1 MKLRRYHEKTYALLG
16 TILGLGAPLG
26 ALAWRLLWTSEGPL
40 WQRLTQEWIH
50 SSYFYTYMT
59 VSTMIAFTLFGY
71 VLGKKSDALE
81 RENRAFNVQAITD
94 GLTNLY
100 NHRYLH
106 QHLSAESA
114 RARRYKT
121 PLTCLMLDIDNFK
134 TVNDAYG
141 HPYGDEVLKVIA
153 RIIREQIRRVD
164 TAGRYGGEEFLIMM
178 PQTASLDALPVAER
192 IRGEVQEYP
201 FRYEGRDV
209 HVTLSIGMA
218 TYDSKDKRLSQK
230 ADLLKAADVALYRAK
245 TRGKN
250 RTQAWSEMADV
261 EPASD

>member
-16 TILGLGAPLG
+16 AVLGLGAPLG
-26 ALAWRLLWTSEGPL
+26 ALACRLLWFSEGPL
-40 WQRLTQEWIH
+40 GQRLTQEWIH
-50 SSYFYTYMT
+50 GGYFYTYMT
-59 VSTMIAFTLFGY
+59 ISTVIAFTLFGY

-81 RENRAFNVQAITD
+81 RENRSFNVLAITD

-106 QHLSAESA
+106 QHLTAESA

-121 PLTCLMLDIDNFK
+121 PLTCLMLDIDDFK
-134 TVNDAYG
+134 SVNDAYG

-178 PQTASLDALPVAER
+178 PQTSSSEALPVAER

-201 FRYEGRDV
+201 FRYQGRDV
-209 HVTLSIGMA
+209 QVTLSIGLA
-218 TYDSKDKRLSQK
+218 TYEARDKRLSQK
-230 ADLLKAADVALYRAK
+230 ADLLKAADEALYRAK
-245 TRGKN
+245 NRGKN
-250 RTQAWSEMADV
+250 QTQVWSEMVDGEIV
-261 EPASD
+261 R